1 MMIPKWVRDMCGSK
15 NAEEMWEMFLEE
27 RVDDKRRHD
36 VDIALD
42 VVDEFGFEGDDRE
55 DLVAWLVT
63 KLDDL
68 IHAEPDYDAIND
80 RRMIDGC

>member
-1 MMIPKWVRDMCGSK
+1 MMIPKWVRDVCGSK
-15 NAEEMWEMFLEE
+15 KAEEMWEMFLEE

-42 VVDEFGFEGDDRE
+42 VVDEFGFEGDDKE
-55 DLVAWLVT
+55 DLVDWLLA
-63 KLDDL
+63 KLDEL

-80 RRMIDGC
+80 RRVIDGC